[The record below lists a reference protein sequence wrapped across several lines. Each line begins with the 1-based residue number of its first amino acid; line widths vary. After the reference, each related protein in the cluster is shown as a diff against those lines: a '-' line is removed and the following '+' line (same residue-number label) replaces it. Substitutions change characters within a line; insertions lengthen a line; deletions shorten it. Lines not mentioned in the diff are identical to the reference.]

1 MKMNK
6 KQPPHSHG
14 AKLQTSRIR
23 GNKKYKHF
31 MRLANNSPAKV
42 TFKGALRSERPF
54 LAAESLLKKMKNA
67 FYFTLK
73 TLFVFKIFKFLS

>member
-54 LAAESLLKKMKNA
+54 LAAESLLKKLKKCFLFHLKNS
-67 FYFTLK
+67 FC
-73 TLFVFKIFKFLS
+73 S